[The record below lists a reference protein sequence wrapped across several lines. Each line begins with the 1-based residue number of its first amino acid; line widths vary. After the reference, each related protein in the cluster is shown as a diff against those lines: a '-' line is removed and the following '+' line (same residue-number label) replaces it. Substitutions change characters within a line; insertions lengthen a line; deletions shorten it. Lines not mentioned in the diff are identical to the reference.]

1 MSHPTKL
8 IKVLTPIALAI
19 SLAACGGGGSFGKDN
34 GGGGDDGKDP
44 GGVTV
49 SSIQLSANSEIGSDG
64 SVPVIL
70 KAIAKDQ
77 SNAIEGA
84 NIDFFVYSDAG
95 ATALDSNATISHKT
109 VNGAIVS
116 AELTPG
122 SAENRSLYVRAK
134 SGDYLSDIRQ
144 VKVVGTTVVIDGPE
158 AIGFSAQAPFLLKL
172 KNSANQPIT
181 GADVVLTSSNNNQ
194 ISGTNYTTDG
204 NGEIAFNLRATN
216 SGNDVLT
223 ADVLG
228 SSYNKLV
235 AISPDEF
242 TLSGSNQDIIINTT
256 ETINFNWKLSGNANP
271 SQEVFVSSTRG
282 ILHDASGAS
291 ISKVTTDASGNAS
304 FTITSPRAGEAVIT
318 ATSVANGLSTS
329 MTREFVATTPKYL
342 NSQADPSLIPLN
354 GTSTIVAKVSDV
366 DGNPVKNKVVSFNV
380 FEGAG
385 DLSASEA
392 VTNSLGRATVS
403 YTATNTSSGENG
415 IKIRTYLQGNST
427 VPDDL
432 INLTVG
438 GEATRLVLGHDH
450 KIATQG
456 VNYVKEFSVFVTDNA
471 GQPVAGKQVS
481 LSIKPTH
488 YYKGQMYPTLD
499 GWAQGKA
506 AYRDAS
512 DNILLPI
519 DPNTGRLIPPTE
531 CAAEDI
537 NNDGV
542 LNDGEDDN
550 INGTLEPTHD
560 ANVTL
565 ITSNVSDAN
574 GEVKLKV
581 VYPKNTA
588 LWSKQQLTASI
599 QSEGTEFVE
608 HTSFILPLAA
618 ADAKGD
624 AGVPNYLSPYGD
636 RGHTCDDPN

>member
-19 SLAACGGGGSFGKDN
+19 SLAACGGGGSFGKGN
-34 GGGGDDGKDP
+34 GGGGGKDP

-77 SNAIEGA
+77 SNAIEGT
-84 NIDFFVYSDAG
+84 NIDFFVYSDAS
-95 ATALDSNATISHKT
+95 ATALDSFATINNKT

-134 SGDYLSDIRQ
+134 SGNYLSDIRQ
-144 VKVVGTTVVIDGPE
+144 VKVIGTTVVIDGPE

-181 GADVVLTSSNNNQ
+181 GAEVILTSSNNNV

-216 SGNDVLT
+216 SGNDTLT
-223 ADVLG
+223 ASVLG
-228 SSYNKLV
+228 ASFTKTV

-242 TLSGSNQDIIINTT
+242 KLTGSTSDIIISTP
-256 ETINFNWKLSGNANP
+256 ETINFGWKLSGNANP
-271 SQEVFVSSTRG
+271 NQEVFISATRG
-282 ILHDASGAS
+282 TLTDSGGAL

-304 FTITSPRAGEAVIT
+304 FRITSPRAGETVIT

-329 MTREFVATTPKYL
+329 MTREFIATTPKYL
-342 NSQADPSLIPLN
+342 NSQADPSLISKN
-354 GTSTIVAKVSDV
+354 GTSTIVAKISDI
-366 DGNPVKNKVVSFNV
+366 DGNPVKGKTVSFNV
-380 FEGAG
+380 DGG
-385 DLSASEA
+385 SGSLSAATA
-392 VTNSLGRATVS
+392 VTDSLGRATVS
-403 YTATNTSSGENG
+403 YTAGNASSGENG
-415 IKIRTYLQGNST
+415 IEITTSLQGNTT
-427 VPDDL
+427 VPEDL
-432 INLTVG
+432 VLLTVG
-438 GEATRLVLGHDH
+438 GEATRLVLGHDQ
-450 KIATQG
+450 KVGLDG
-456 VNYVKEFSVFVTDNA
+456 VKYVKEFSVFVTDNA
-471 GQPVAGKQVS
+471 GRPVAGKQVS
-481 LSIKPTH
+481 LSIKPIE
-488 YYKGQMYPTLD
+488 YYKGQMFTVD
-499 GWAQGKA
+499 TNADGKA
-506 AYRDAS
+506 DKWEEGSRI
-512 DNILLPI
+512 NPVTFKLEPVI
-519 DPNTGRLIPPTE
+519 E
-531 CAAEDI
+531 CVSEDI

-550 INGTLEPTHD
+550 NNGTLEPTHD
-560 ANVTL
+560 ANVS
-565 ITSNVSDAN
+565 IIGSNISDAN

-588 LWSKQQLTASI
+588 LWSKQQLKASI

-608 HTSFILPLAA
+608 YTNFILPVAA
-618 ADAKGD
+618 ADVNNID
-624 AGVPNYLSPYGD
+624 VGVPNHFSPYGQAL
-636 RGHTCDDPN
+636 TCGDPD